1 MSPDHIFQAQGVDK
15 SFTGPNGLIPVFR
28 DLTLTIPGREFV
40 AIVGPSGCGKS
51 TLLRMLAGLECPDH
65 GRILFKNDDI
75 RAPARGVGY
84 LPQTY
89 DLFPWKTVSENIA
102 IGLVQSHF
110 TKQQRAVRVADL
122 ITQISLSG
130 FENALPKQ
138 LSGGMRQRVALART
152 LASFPAVL
160 LLDEPFG
167 ALDAQT
173 REILNELVRRVF
185 EEGVIST
192 VVLVTHDLEEAVRNA
207 NHLLVLSRA
216 PTQIVFSSSTQRG
229 DRSAPPDDVLLRECR
244 RHLYH

>member
-65 GRILFKNDDI
+65 GRLLFKNDDI

-110 TKQQRAVRVADL
+110 TKQQRAVRVAD
-122 ITQISLSG
+122 
-130 FENALPKQ
+130 
-138 LSGGMRQRVALART
+138 
-152 LASFPAVL
+152 FPAVL